1 MDDAEMSNTALTELS
16 MLAPEICKF
25 RAAVTKLRQA
35 TAPAASSFRIR
46 IARMR
51 KNEEAK
57 AKEQAAGPKDCKN
70 DKDVA
75 LGEFAEAGTRI

>member
-1 MDDAEMSNTALTELS
+1 
-16 MLAPEICKF
+16 
-25 RAAVTKLRQA
+25 
-35 TAPAASSFRIR
+35 
-46 IARMR
+46 MR